1 MKRVIK
7 KILSPL
13 DPMVG
18 RVAQTEWAS
27 GPFFVPDFLYAK
39 SGRKVASSLL
49 TDAEATSEE
58 RDRPNGV
65 RDEFE

>member
-1 MKRVIK
+1 
-7 KILSPL
+7 
-13 DPMVG
+13 
-18 RVAQTEWAS
+18 
-27 GPFFVPDFLYAK
+27 LYAK
-39 SGRKVASSLL
+39 SGSKVASSLL